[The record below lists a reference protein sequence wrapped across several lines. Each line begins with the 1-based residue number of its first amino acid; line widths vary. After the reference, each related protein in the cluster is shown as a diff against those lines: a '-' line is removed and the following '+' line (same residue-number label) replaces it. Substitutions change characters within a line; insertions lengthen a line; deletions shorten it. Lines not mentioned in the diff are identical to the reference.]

1 MAVEKMS
8 LAKALNE
15 SLRKALDT
23 DPKVLIM
30 GEDVGKLGG
39 VFRITDGLQKD
50 FGEGRV
56 IDTPLAESGIVGT
69 AIGLA
74 LRGYRPIVEIQF
86 DGFVFPAYDQIVTQL
101 AKMHA
106 RALGKV
112 KMPVVI
118 RIPYG
123 GGIGAVEHH
132 SESPEA
138 LFAHVAGLKVVS
150 PSNASDAY
158 WMMQQAVQS
167 DDPIIFFEPK
177 RRYWDKGELDTESI
191 PGPLHKAAV
200 AREGSDLTLVAYGP
214 MVKVCLE
221 AAAAAQEEGK
231 SVEVLD
237 LRSMSP
243 IDFDAVQASVEKT
256 GLLVVV
262 HEAPVFY
269 GSGAEIAARITERC
283 FYHLEAPVLRVGGY
297 HAPTRR
303 PGWRTSTCRV
313 STGCSMPSTA
323 RWRTEERVVTTM
335 TETSARFREFKMPD
349 VGEGLTEAEIL
360 KWFVQPGDTV
370 TDGQVVCEVETA
382 KAAVELP
389 IPFDGVVHE
398 LRFPEG
404 TTVDVGEVIIA
415 VDVAPG
421 SGDAPAEPEP
431 VQEAVAEPAAEEAPK
446 GRQPVLVGYG
456 VAESSTKRRAR
467 KGAEIPGPAA
477 AAAQAEING
486 HRAKVAESRPLAKP
500 PVRKLAKDLG
510 IDLATVTPTGEGG
523 VITREDVHAAAAPAP
538 AEAPVRA
545 EEAVAAPAPVEAVA
559 PVGRETRIPVK
570 GVRKAIAQ
578 AMVGSAFTAPH
589 VTEFVTVDV
598 TRTMKLV
605 AELKEDKDMAGVRVN
620 PLLVIAKALLV
631 AIKRNPAVNAAWDEA
646 NQEIVQKHYV
656 NLGIAAATPRG
667 LIVPNIKD
675 AHDKTLPELGAALAD
690 LVSTAREGKTSPAAM
705 AGGTVTI
712 TNVGVFGV
720 DTGTPILNPGESAIL
735 AVGAIKLQPWVHK
748 GKVKPRQVTTL
759 ALSFDHRLVDGE
771 LGSKVLADVAAIL
784 EQPKRLI
791 TWG

>member
-1 MAVEKMS
+1 M
-8 LAKALNE
+8 
-15 SLRKALDT
+15 
-23 DPKVLIM
+23 
-30 GEDVGKLGG
+30 
-39 VFRITDGLQKD
+39 
-50 FGEGRV
+50 
-56 IDTPLAESGIVGT
+56 
-69 AIGLA
+69 
-74 LRGYRPIVEIQF
+74 
-86 DGFVFPAYDQIVTQL
+86 
-101 AKMHA
+101 
-106 RALGKV
+106 
-112 KMPVVI
+112 
-118 RIPYG
+118 
-123 GGIGAVEHH
+123 
-132 SESPEA
+132 
-138 LFAHVAGLKVVS
+138 
-150 PSNASDAY
+150 
-158 WMMQQAVQS
+158 
-167 DDPIIFFEPK
+167 
-177 RRYWDKGELDTESI
+177 
-191 PGPLHKAAV
+191 
-200 AREGSDLTLVAYGP
+200 
-214 MVKVCLE
+214 
-221 AAAAAQEEGK
+221 
-231 SVEVLD
+231 
-237 LRSMSP
+237 
-243 IDFDAVQASVEKT
+243 
-256 GLLVVV
+256 
-262 HEAPVFY
+262 
-269 GSGAEIAARITERC
+269 
-283 FYHLEAPVLRVGGY
+283 
-297 HAPTRR
+297 
-303 PGWRTSTCRV
+303 
-313 STGCSMPSTA
+313 
-323 RWRTEERVVTTM
+323 TTM

-404 TTVDVGEVIIA
+404 TTVDVGQVIIA
-415 VDVAPG
+415 IDVAPG
-421 SGDAPAEPEP
+421 SGDAPAPAAAPAQEPVEEPEA
-431 VQEAVAEPAAEEAPK
+431 EAEPK
-446 GRQPVLVGYG
+446 GRTPVLVGYG
-456 VAESSTKRRAR
+456 VAESSTKRRPR
-467 KGAEIPGPAA
+467 KGASAAPEAAAVAAAVQAELNGHAAPAA
-477 AAAQAEING
+477 APAPAP
-486 HRAKVAESRPLAKP
+486 VADAPAGGRPLAKP

-510 IDLATVTPTGEGG
+510 IDLATVVPTGKDG
-523 VITREDVHAAAAPAP
+523 VITREDVHAAAAPA
-538 AEAPVRA
+538 ATAP
-545 EEAVAAPAPVEAVA
+545 VAAPAPSQAAPSQAAPEAPAAAVA
-559 PVGRETRIPVK
+559 SGSARETRIPVK

-620 PLLVIAKALLV
+620 PLLIIAKALLV
-631 AIKRNPAVNAAWDEA
+631 AIKRHPEVNAAWDEA

-675 AHDKTLPELGAALAD
+675 AHDKTLPQLAAALGE
-690 LVSTAREGKTSPAAM
+690 LVATARDGKTSPAAM

-791 TWG
+791 TWA